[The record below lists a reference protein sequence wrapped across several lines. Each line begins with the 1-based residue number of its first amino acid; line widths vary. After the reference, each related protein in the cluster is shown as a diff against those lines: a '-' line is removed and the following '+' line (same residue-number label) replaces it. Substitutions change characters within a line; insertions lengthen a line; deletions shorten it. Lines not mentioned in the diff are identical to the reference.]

1 MDLRAI
7 LIGTVFAAMWSSAFA
22 TARVIVA
29 HAPPLGALSV
39 RFLISGLLAVLVARA
54 LGQTWRLTG
63 GQARAVIL
71 FGLCQNALYLGL
83 NFVAMQW
90 VEASL
95 AVIIAASMP
104 LMVAALGWF
113 VWRER
118 IAPLGIAG
126 LVAGLLGV
134 GLIMGTRL
142 SGGADPLGITLC
154 LMGALALAV
163 ATLTL
168 RGASSGGNVL
178 MVVGLQMLVG
188 SVALGVVSAVLETHS
203 VTVTPAFL
211 AAFAYQ
217 IFIPGLAATLLWFA
231 LVGRIGTTRAAA
243 FHFLNPFFG
252 VAIAAV
258 LLGEAV
264 GMLDAV
270 GVAVTLLF
278 GMFALSTLP
287 FQLFPD
293 IERPQIGIQ
302 TGWRSA
308 TPREVEQ
315 QIVEPEEQVLQGI
328 SGLKEMQSFVGAGGA
343 YINLTFE
350 IGTDMR
356 QTLVDVIGRINRIPS
371 LPADSERPVVLLANT
386 PGFERVAAVP
396 CSCNFFPA
404 TRGRSKATS
413 LSCARRSCRG
423 SRPFRGWAAS
433 SSASQVRRKSCRSC
447 STRCARRRLAFRFRG
462 SQQRSAVR
470 TTCPAGRWT

>member
-54 LGQTWRLTG
+54 LGQTWRLTP

-90 VEASL
+90 VQASL

-104 LMVAALGWF
+104 LMVAALGWGL
-113 VWRER
+113 RGER
-118 IAPLGIAG
+118 TAPLGLAG
-126 LVAGLLGV
+126 LVAGFLGV

-142 SGGADPLGITLC
+142 SGGADPLGILLC
-154 LMGALALAV
+154 LLGALALAV

-188 SVALGVVSAVLETHS
+188 SLALGAVSAVTETHAVDWS
-203 VTVTPAFL
+203 PAFL

-231 LVGRIGTTRAAA
+231 LVGRIGVVRAAT

-252 VAIAAV
+252 VAIA
-258 LLGEAV
+258 GSCRIR
-264 GMLDAV
+264 
-270 GVAVTLLF
+270 TC
-278 GMFALSTLP
+278 STCP
-287 FQLFPD
+287 SRIWIAMPSM
-293 IERPQIGIQ
+293 PA
-302 TGWRSA
+302 WKSA
-308 TPREVEQ
+308 TIR
-315 QIVEPEEQVLQGI
+315 
-328 SGLKEMQSFVGAGGA
+328 
-343 YINLTFE
+343 NC
-350 IGTDMR
+350 GT
-356 QTLVDVIGRINRIPS
+356 
-371 LPADSERPVVLLANT
+371 
-386 PGFERVAAVP
+386 
-396 CSCNFFPA
+396 
-404 TRGRSKATS
+404 
-413 LSCARRSCRG
+413 RR
-423 SRPFRGWAAS
+423 
-433 SSASQVRRKSCRSC
+433 
-447 STRCARRRLAFRFRG
+447 
-462 SQQRSAVR
+462 
-470 TTCPAGRWT
+470 